1 MSTLGREDT
10 RKIEVFLASHPR
22 LAVGLGHVDKPCSV
36 AAINLALT
44 GELTDRIPDCMS
56 EVVGAWIIDVQD
68 VMPAVVRNSARWR
81 RLLPQAA
88 GTGRDHEKERLNVIL
103 DWMWDTV
110 LPLAQS
116 RADEHGLG
124 SEWRKMSV
132 ERTKEA
138 AIIASRVAGVVF
150 IDGPVALAASAAADA
165 FRALEFAETGLLR
178 LAANHAVYCAL
189 EIATLFPFSIRDE
202 YWKTLDPAGLLK
214 RLIKI
219 GEQE

>member
-1 MSTLGREDT
+1 MSTLTQEDT
-10 RKIEVFLASHPR
+10 RKIEAFLESHPR

-88 GTGRDHEKERLNVIL
+88 GTGRDHEKERLDVIL
-103 DWMWDTV
+103 DWMWGTV
-110 LPLAQS
+110 LPTMQPV
-116 RADEHGLG
+116 ADDRGFG
-124 SEWRKMSV
+124 AEWKAMCK
-132 ERTKEA
+132 ERTADA
-138 AIIASRVAGVVF
+138 AY
-150 IDGPVALAASAAADA
+150 AASNAASAYAASNAAAYASNFAADAAANAAAAADA
-165 FRALEFAETGLLR
+165 TP
-178 LAANHAVYCAL
+178 V
-189 EIATLFPFSIRDE
+189 ATSD
-202 YWKTLDPAGLLK
+202 YWATVDPAGLLE

-219 GEQE
+219 GELK

>member
-1 MSTLGREDT
+1 MSTLSREDT
-10 RKIEVFLASHPR
+10 RKIEVFLESHPR
-22 LAVGLGHVDKPCSV
+22 LAVGLGHVDKPCSI

-44 GELTDRIPDCMS
+44 GELTDRIPECMS
-56 EVVGAWIIDVQD
+56 EVVGAWIIGVQD
-68 VMPAVVRNSARWR
+68 EMPAVVRNSARWR
-81 RLLPQAA
+81 RLLPRAA
-88 GTGRDHEKERLNVIL
+88 GTGRDQEKERLDVIL
-103 DWMWDTV
+103 DWMCGTV